1 MNLNFDTA
9 TLTQTEAQAAI
20 LLLSTLF
27 PSAAIPSTLERS
39 QPPQTAA
46 EHVAASAP
54 ASGPT
59 LVQPDPTP
67 IPARKRRTKAEME
80 AAAQDALADPTQGS
94 DAAAA
99 AASGTTQPAT
109 ASSPTAPAGEATQ
122 AAKSISADELRAL
135 LNGYIKKHTMEA
147 AIAILKEFGCN
158 RVTEALALDPIK
170 LNELASKLNA

>member
-20 LLLSTLF
+20 VLLSTLF
-27 PSAAIPSTLERS
+27 PSAAIPSTPERP
-39 QPPQTAA
+39 QPPQIAA
-46 EHVAASAP
+46 EHVVASTP

-59 LVQPDPTP
+59 LVQSDPTP
-67 IPARKRRTKAEME
+67 ATRKRRTKAEME
-80 AAAQDALADPTQGS
+80 AAAQDAPSDPTHGS

-99 AASGTTQPAT
+99 AASSTTQPAT
-109 ASSPTAPAGEATQ
+109 ASSPTAPAGEAAQ
-122 AAKSISADELRAL
+122 ATKPISADELRAL

>member
-9 TLTQTEAQAAI
+9 TLTPTEAQAAI

-27 PSAAIPSTLERS
+27 PSAAIPATPERP

-54 ASGPT
+54 TSGPT

-67 IPARKRRTKAEME
+67 ATRKRRTKAEME
-80 AAAQDALADPTQGS
+80 AAAQDAPADPSQGS

-99 AASGTTQPAT
+99 AASGTTQPVT
-109 ASSPTAPAGEATQ
+109 ASSATAPAGEAT
-122 AAKSISADELRAL
+122 KPISADELRAL

-158 RVTEALALDPIK
+158 RVTEALALEPTK
-170 LNELASKLNA
+170 LNELAAKLNA